1 MTAAPGTGER
11 KGTVMSDEHDDDK
24 GARFDRRMRYVWA
37 AIIAAMIAITT
48 LELLGVRP
56 KG

>member
-1 MTAAPGTGER
+1 
-11 KGTVMSDEHDDDK
+11 MSDEHDDDER
-24 GARFDRRMRYVWA
+24 GERIDRRMRYIWA
-37 AIIAAMIAITT
+37 ALIVAMIAITT